1 MRWLLIAAVM
11 GLVLWVRLLPLELR
25 SADSIADQMVH
36 RSLGAVAAPSERP
49 RSRAQIFLEQQEA
62 RWKREHAAQLE
73 ANRRE
78 LAQRLRAQRRFEGED
93 GREYAYLGDWDSY
106 AWLRLARN
114 YLSKGTICDAVDD
127 RGCRDTYTT
136 APLGSPLIYD
146 RSLHVAAI
154 VGMHWVASHVDPG
167 FPLPMSSYLVPVLV
181 GVLGVIPAFF
191 LGRLAGGDLGG
202 VFAAV
207 IISLNQ
213 VVLGRTIGSDNDVW
227 NIVLPLWAAW
237 ALVAAL
243 DTRDRRNSVAWTVSA
258 CVVTVLYEAN
268 WSGWVFTFVVLL
280 AGVLGGLFLEAGRA
294 WLRGARQGGAHW
306 RDFRRLAVVGAVFV
320 AATVMLIGVAH
331 PPAVGALLQ
340 RLTGLFS
347 RPVRLESLQRAQA
360 LSPNVFATVSELTQ
374 PNLTMITGL
383 LGGRWLFAI
392 GLAGMVALFF
402 PPRGWRGAHLLVLA
416 AAAVYYWVVA
426 AAPVA
431 GGKEAVALLAAPVVV
446 ALPFSLR
453 EADGA
458 ALGRRVL
465 GLVVLVW
472 FHAALYQSYAGVRFL
487 ILLVPPFGFACAA
500 VAGGLYETLLRAAQS
515 LHRIRRPLLLR
526 SVLAL
531 VIAALLI
538 LPIHQGY
545 AAAASYV
552 PMVNDA
558 WWDALSKIR
567 LESKP
572 DAIVDTWW
580 DYGYWVKYI
589 AERRVSAD
597 GSSLQTRLPYWLAR
611 AFSAPDSRQ
620 AAGLLR
626 MLNCGSDLPPD
637 RGSPGAFGELVKLGV
652 DPAMAF
658 STVLDL
664 ASLDRGAAESHLEQ
678 LGLSAEARGQVLR
691 LTHCDPPQ
699 SFLVLSAEMARK
711 ASTWMSLASWDFA
724 RSYGRDG
731 QRPSPS
737 AATAGGIREAR
748 DLAERAIR
756 TLTWLPCRRTPGD
769 TGLFCPIDVS
779 DPASGEV
786 LVSFSYDG
794 GDPARSRLHFRAAG
808 GRAASGRDLAPGA
821 LLIAAAEGLNEIRM
835 RSTRPELGVLVDPKE
850 GRILVDFPV
859 FLRSTFADLFYL
871 DGRYAPQFR
880 RFDDRSVEAGDRI
893 ATWQIDWK
901 GGERREASA
910 AAGGDG

>member
-1 MRWLLIAAVM
+1 M
-11 GLVLWVRLLPLELR
+11 
-25 SADSIADQMVH
+25 
-36 RSLGAVAAPSERP
+36 
-49 RSRAQIFLEQQEA
+49 
-62 RWKREHAAQLE
+62 
-73 ANRRE
+73 
-78 LAQRLRAQRRFEGED
+78 
-93 GREYAYLGDWDSY
+93 
-106 AWLRLARN
+106 
-114 YLSKGTICDAVDD
+114 
-127 RGCRDTYTT
+127 T
-136 APLGSPLIYD
+136 A
-146 RSLHVAAI
+146 
-154 VGMHWVASHVDPG
+154 
-167 FPLPMSSYLVPVLV
+167 
-181 GVLGVIPAFF
+181 
-191 LGRLAGGDLGG
+191 
-202 VFAAV
+202 
-207 IISLNQ
+207 
-213 VVLGRTIGSDNDVW
+213 
-227 NIVLPLWAAW
+227 
-237 ALVAAL
+237 
-243 DTRDRRNSVAWTVSA
+243 
-258 CVVTVLYEAN
+258 LYEAN

-280 AGVLGGLFLEAGRA
+280 AVVLGGLFLEAGRA
-294 WLRGARQGGAHW
+294 WLRGTRQGGGHW

-320 AATVMLIGVAH
+320 AATVMLMGVAH

-416 AAAVYYWVVA
+416 ATAVYYWVVA

-431 GGKEAVALLAAPVVV
+431 GAKEAVALLAAPVVV

-465 GLVVLVW
+465 GLVVVVW

-487 ILLVPPFGFACAA
+487 ILLVPPFGFSCAA
-500 VAGGLYETLLRAAQS
+500 VAGGLYETLLGAAQS
-515 LHRIRRPLLLR
+515 LHPIRRPLLLR
-526 SVLAL
+526 SALAL
-531 VIAALLI
+531 AIAALLI

-567 LESKP
+567 LESKA

-611 AFSAPDSRQ
+611 AFSAPDPRQ

-626 MLNCGSDLPPD
+626 MLNCGSDLPPE
-637 RGSPGAFGELVKLGV
+637 RGSPGAFGELVNLGV
-652 DPAMAF
+652 DPAIGI
-658 STVLDL
+658 LDGARPGESGSRCRGV
-664 ASLDRGAAESHLEQ
+664 ASGAARALRQ
-678 LGLSAEARGQVLR
+678 ARGQVLR
-691 LTHCDPPQ
+691 LTHCDPPE

-731 QRPSPS
+731 HQPPSPS
-737 AATAGGIREAR
+737 AATGGIGIREAR

-821 LLIAAAEGLNEIRM
+821 LLIAGADGLNEIRTPIYAAGARCSGGPEGGADSGRLSGLSALDLR
-835 RSTRPELGVLVDPKE
+835 RSVLSRRALRAAVSPLRRSIGRGRRPHRDLANRLE
-850 GRILVDFPV
+850 GR
-859 FLRSTFADLFYL
+859 
-871 DGRYAPQFR
+871 R
-880 RFDDRSVEAGDRI
+880 RG
-893 ATWQIDWK
+893 
-901 GGERREASA
+901 EASA